1 MTGRKKFLRIY
12 RRTVTA
18 ALIIMYMRY
27 IPRYSIC
34 KQLYTESVCCRDC
47 FFVFVC
53 VVNPKPHAFDIPFQY
68 LLFWDECVIM
78 MICSHM
84 CNDSHFQLIPGKTEA
99 CWREGGIVYFIWGPQ
114 EGVGG
119 GVCFFFFLIFFL
131 FSRSQRT
138 LNPKRPKRK
147 KREKKKNMCFWPK
160 FNVDDDDSV
169 VLGVVFFFFFHI
181 SARQLFVHTSLS
193 P

>member
-1 MTGRKKFLRIY
+1 MTGHKMSLRIY

-18 ALIIMYMRY
+18 ALIIMYMRTYIY

-68 LLFWDECVIM
+68 LLFLGECVIM

-114 EGVGG
+114 ERVGG
-119 GVCFFFFLIFFL
+119 GFDLIL
-131 FSRSQRT
+131 FS
-138 LNPKRPKRK
+138 
-147 KREKKKNMCFWPK
+147 F
-160 FNVDDDDSV
+160 
-169 VLGVVFFFFFHI
+169 LGVREHSIPKGQKERRERRRKNVF
-181 SARQLFVHTSLS
+181 LT
-193 P
+193 